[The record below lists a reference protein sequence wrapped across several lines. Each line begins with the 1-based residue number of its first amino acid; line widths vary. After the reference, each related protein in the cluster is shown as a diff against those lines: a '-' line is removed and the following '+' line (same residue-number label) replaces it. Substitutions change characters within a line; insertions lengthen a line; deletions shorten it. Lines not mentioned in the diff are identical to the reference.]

1 MSAPIIDSLPL
12 PPHSQE
18 AEHALLGA
26 LLANPEAFHLIEPPL
41 EPGDFYSYA
50 NRLIYRPFSLWPLK
64 ANLPMYS
71 RSQIY

>member
-41 EPGDFYSYA
+41 EPGDFY
-50 NRLIYRPFSLWPLK
+50 N
-64 ANLPMYS
+64 
-71 RSQIY
+71 